1 MDKWTHLTLILL
13 GIVLW
18 DFSGERLVYLE
29 SLKVYSGLAYS
40 LFSCL
45 MGVSIGIFT
54 HSLLSVY
61 SICERALIND
71 NKLGDKCKSKG
82 GDKNNEVSKKS
93 KSTS

>member
-29 SLKVYSGLAYS
+29 SLHIYSGLFYN

-45 MGVSIGIFT
+45 MGVSLGIFT

-71 NKLGDKCKSKG
+71 HKLEDNCKSEG
-82 GDKNNEVSKKS
+82 GDKTNEDP
-93 KSTS
+93 

>member
-29 SLKVYSGLAYS
+29 SLHIYSGLFYN

-45 MGVSIGIFT
+45 MGLAIGIFT

-61 SICERALIND
+61 MIRQQDLINKTIAKA
-71 NKLGDKCKSKG
+71 NCKSEG
-82 GDKNNEVSKKS
+82 GDKTNEDA
-93 KSTS
+93 